1 MLWEE
6 VEKMNDDQ
14 IKQQFLKKIDESWLT
29 DQVLLN
35 KLHEGIKDAVYQW
48 PKWAILTDRKTIT
61 QIAKLVFQL
70 KWKLKDNS
78 QINII
83 NAFGQTDI
91 TL

>member
-1 MLWEE
+1 M
-6 VEKMNDDQ
+6 DDDS
-14 IKQQFLKKIDESWLT
+14 IKKEFIKKIDEVWLT
-29 DQVLLN
+29 DQVLLS
-35 KLHEGIKDAVYQW
+35 KLHDWIHDAVYQW
-48 PKWAILTDRKTIT
+48 PKWAILTDWKTIT

-83 NAFGQTDI
+83 NAFGKTDI